1 MRTDIVTKLAG
12 GAVAAAMLLGGAGL
26 AFAQTATSSYDPNA
40 TVVPATPISGTA
52 ATQTTTTVVPS
63 TTSSSTATPGVPNTG
78 AGGFADENLAVLG
91 ASAAIAVLGG
101 AYLMRRRFVM

>member
-26 AFAQTATSSYDPNA
+26 AFAQSTSTYDPSA
-40 TVVPATPISGTA
+40 QVVPSTPNASAAVTTDTA
-52 ATQTTTTVVPS
+52 TVVPS

-91 ASAAIAVLGG
+91 ASAAIALLGG
-101 AYLMRRRFVM
+101 TYLVRRKFAM